1 MKLPV
6 AGPFFRLSVKVI
18 PKSSRNGIAGWVGE
32 VLKICV
38 TAPPERGKANDAV
51 VEILAEALRL
61 SRKQVRLVSGLTSA
75 RKIVEIDGLE
85 PAEVHERLSAQIK

>member
-6 AGPFFRLSVKVI
+6 AGPFYRLSVKVI

-51 VEILAEALRL
+51 EEVLAEALGL

-75 RKIVEIDGLE
+75 RKVVEIDGLA
-85 PAEVHERLSAQIK
+85 PADVIGRLSIGMK